1 MAAAV
6 ATLVGLWSTPTLAL
20 SLGRLTVESALGEAF
35 RAQVDIAAI
44 SEEEAATLKTTVA
57 SPEAYKA
64 LGLNYN
70 PALPGVTIALQKRAN
85 GSYYFQLSSEQ
96 SINEPFIDLILEAN
110 WASGRLVRSYAMLFD
125 PAKAKTPDAV
135 EVTQAQITAPTTPAT
150 PATPAAP
157 ASAPA
162 VTPAP
167 LPAPLPAPATAAPP
181 APAKSAAA
189 QSAESVKVKA
199 GDTAGAIAAS
209 LKPAN
214 ISLDQMLVAMLAAN
228 PDAFIQG
235 NVNLLKAG
243 ATLSLPSA
251 EQASATSAAQA
262 QQIIVTQSKDFNAL
276 RAKLAGSAPLT
287 AVDMA
292 DRQASGK
299 VQAKIEE
306 KKSAAPTPDKL
317 TLSKGAVQSN
327 AAEDKL
333 AKERSAKETAS
344 RSAEIAKNLSDL
356 NKLGLA
362 SSTPASGASA
372 AAPAASAA
380 SPTLAMETPAP
391 AKPAAAN
398 TGLMA
403 QLIKNPM
410 LSAGAGGLIALLLGL
425 AFYRA
430 RQRNKELLEEH
441 VFLNSIK
448 PDPFEAEKSL
458 ADEPAFGPS
467 AASPEAATQASASK
481 TSFQEAVAGLDLN
494 LNPDVNVDIDQ
505 APVSSSARSTLV
517 AHQAPVD
524 LPALAASPL
533 PDREEEATEA
543 TETTPGP
550 TQTAVK
556 LNFDFGDLS
565 LDLDAPVAP
574 TSSPASAD
582 LAAQEDPLATKLA
595 LAEEFSAI
603 GDHEGARALMEE
615 VLAQATG
622 DLKTSAQAALDKLPA
637 A

>member
-64 LGLNYN
+64 VGLNYN
-70 PALPGVTIALQKRAN
+70 PALPGVKIALQKRAN

-125 PAKAKTPDAV
+125 TPKPKTPDAV
-135 EVTQAQITAPTTPAT
+135 EVTQAQITAPAT

-157 ASAPA
+157 APAPA

-167 LPAPLPAPATAAPP
+167 LPAPATAPATAATP
-181 APAKSAAA
+181 APAKAAA
-189 QSAESVKVKA
+189 TQPAESVKVKA
-199 GDTAGAIAAS
+199 GDTAGAIAAN
-209 LKPAN
+209 LKPAT

-287 AVDMA
+287 AVDVA

-299 VQAKIEE
+299 VQAKVEE

-380 SPTLAMETPAP
+380 SPTLAIETPAP

-448 PDPFEAEKSL
+448 PTPFEADESL
-458 ADEPAFGPS
+458 AEEPVFGPS
-467 AASPEAATQASASK
+467 AASPEAAKQATASK
-481 TSFQEAVAGLDLN
+481 TSFQEAVAGLDLH
-494 LNPDVNVDIDQ
+494 LNPHVKEEVD
-505 APVSSSARSTLV
+505 
-517 AHQAPVD
+517 QAPVD
-524 LPALAASPL
+524 LPSLAAAPP
-533 PDREEEATEA
+533 PDLEEETEA
-543 TETTPGP
+543 IEVTEPTPGP
-550 TQTAVK
+550 TPTAVK
-556 LNFDFGDLS
+556 LDFDFGDLS
-565 LDLDAPVAP
+565 LDLDAPVEP

-582 LAAQEDPLATKLA
+582 LTAQEDPLATKLA

>member
-6 ATLVGLWSTPTLAL
+6 AALVGLCSTQTLAL

-64 LGLNYN
+64 VGLNYN
-70 PALPGVTIALQKRAN
+70 PALPGVNIALQKRAN

-125 PAKAKTPDAV
+125 TPKPKTPDAV
-135 EVTQAQITAPTTPAT
+135 EVTPAQITAPTV
-150 PATPAAP
+150 PAAP
-157 ASAPA
+157 APA

-167 LPAPLPAPATAAPP
+167 APATTPATTP
-181 APAKSAAA
+181 APAKAAA
-189 QSAESVKVKA
+189 TQPAESVKVKA
-199 GDTAGAIAAS
+199 GDTAGALAAN

-228 PDAFIQG
+228 PDAFIKG

-251 EQASATSAAQA
+251 EQASATPAAQA
-262 QQIIVTQSKDFNAL
+262 QQIIITQSKDFNAL
-276 RAKLAGSAPLT
+276 RAKLAGSAPMT

-299 VQAKIEE
+299 VQAKVEE

-333 AKERSAKETAS
+333 AKERTAKEAAS

-372 AAPAASAA
+372 AASAASAA

-403 QLIKNPM
+403 QLIKNPL

-441 VFLNSIK
+441 VFLNSIT
-448 PDPFEAEKSL
+448 PAPFEA
-458 ADEPAFGPS
+458 DEPLAEEPVFGPS
-467 AASPEAATQASASK
+467 AASPEAATQASASRA
-481 TSFQEAVAGLDLN
+481 SFQEAVAGLDLN
-494 LNPDVNVDIDQ
+494 LNPDVDADQ
-505 APVSSSARSTLV
+505 APVSPPKKSPL
-517 AHQAPVD
+517 VD
-524 LPALAASPL
+524 LPALAAAPL
-533 PDREEEATEA
+533 PDLEEEKKPSEP
-543 TETTPGP
+543 TPGP
-550 TQTAVK
+550 AQTAVK
-556 LNFDFGDLS
+556 LDFDFGDLS
-565 LDLDAPVAP
+565 LDLDTPVAP
-574 TSSPASAD
+574 SSSPAPAD
-582 LAAQEDPLATKLA
+582 LAEQDDPLATKLA

-615 VLAQATG
+615 VLAQASG

>member
-1 MAAAV
+1 LVFKSKQWQHHAMAAAV

-64 LGLNYN
+64 VGLNYN

-167 LPAPLPAPATAAPP
+167 LPAPATAAPP
-181 APAKSAAA
+181 APAKAAA
-189 QSAESVKVKA
+189 PQSAESVKVKA

-228 PDAFIQG
+228 PNAFIQG

-494 LNPDVNVDIDQ
+494 LNPDVNGDQ
-505 APVSSSARSTLV
+505 APVDR
-517 AHQAPVD
+517 
-524 LPALAASPL
+524 PALAASPL

>member
-1 MAAAV
+1 
-6 ATLVGLWSTPTLAL
+6 
-20 SLGRLTVESALGEAF
+20 
-35 RAQVDIAAI
+35 
-44 SEEEAATLKTTVA
+44 
-57 SPEAYKA
+57 
-64 LGLNYN
+64 
-70 PALPGVTIALQKRAN
+70 
-85 GSYYFQLSSEQ
+85 
-96 SINEPFIDLILEAN
+96 
-110 WASGRLVRSYAMLFD
+110 
-125 PAKAKTPDAV
+125 
-135 EVTQAQITAPTTPAT
+135 
-150 PATPAAP
+150 
-157 ASAPA
+157 
-162 VTPAP
+162 
-167 LPAPLPAPATAAPP
+167 
-181 APAKSAAA
+181 
-189 QSAESVKVKA
+189 
-199 GDTAGAIAAS
+199 
-209 LKPAN
+209 
-214 ISLDQMLVAMLAAN
+214 MLVAMLAAN

-494 LNPDVNVDIDQ
+494 LNPDVNVDVDQ

-533 PDREEEATEA
+533 PDRGEEATEA
-543 TETTPGP
+543 TEPTAGP

-556 LNFDFGDLS
+556 LDFDFGDLS